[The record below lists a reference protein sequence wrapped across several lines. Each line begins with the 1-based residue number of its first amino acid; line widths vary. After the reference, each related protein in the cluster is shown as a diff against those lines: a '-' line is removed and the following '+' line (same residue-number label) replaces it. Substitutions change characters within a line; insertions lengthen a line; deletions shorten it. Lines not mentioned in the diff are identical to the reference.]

1 MILHILIFL
10 ISSALFYIAG
20 RFIVKGLV
28 RIARVLGWREFVIAF
43 VVMASAA
50 SFPNLIVGISAGFRH
65 IPQLSFGDIAGN
77 NLIDLTLAIAIIA
90 IFTQGGIK
98 AESRMVM
105 KSSWFVMI
113 AAILPLILSLD
124 RSLSRLDGLVLIGL
138 FVLYV
143 AWLFSKKEQFQKAYK
158 EKDRKISLR
167 DIGYFV
173 KDVLIIVLG
182 IILFIIAA
190 QGIVISAQFFAKTF
204 SISLILTGILITG
217 LGSALPEI
225 YFGVLAAKNKE
236 NWLILGD
243 LMGAIIIPPTMVL
256 GLVAVL
262 FPIHIYDFSSLALAR
277 IFLVIAALM
286 FPILIRSGK
295 KISKK
300 EAVFLLFIYIIFL
313 IAEIF
318 FR

>member
-10 ISSALFYIAG
+10 ASSALFYIAG

-28 RIARVLGWREFVIAF
+28 RIAKVLGWREFVIAF

-50 SFPNLIVGISAGFRH
+50 SLPNFIVGISAGLRH
-65 IPQLSFGDIAGN
+65 IPQLSFGDITGN
-77 NLIDLTLAIAIIA
+77 NLVDLTLAIAIAA
-90 IFTQGGIK
+90 IFAQGGIV
-98 AESRMVM
+98 AESRMVL
-105 KSSWFVMI
+105 KSSWFVMV
-113 AAILPLILSLD
+113 AAILPLLLSLD
-124 RSLSRLDGLVLIGL
+124 RNLSRLDGLILIAL

-143 AWLFSKKEQFQKAYK
+143 VWLFSKKEQFQKKYK
-158 EKDRKISLR
+158 GKDRKVSLGDLGR
-167 DIGYFV
+167 FV
-173 KDVLIIVLG
+173 KDIFMILLG
-182 IILFIIAA
+182 IVLFIIAA
-190 QGIVISAQFFAKTF
+190 QGIVVSAQFFAKTLN
-204 SISLILTGILITG
+204 ISLLLIGILITG

-225 YFGVLAAKNKE
+225 YFAAIAAKSKE
-236 NWLILGD
+236 NWLVLGD

-256 GLVAVL
+256 GLVAL
-262 FPIHIYDFSSLALAR
+262 FFPIHISDLSSLALAR
-277 IFLVIAALM
+277 AFLIITALM

-313 IAEIF
+313 ISEIF